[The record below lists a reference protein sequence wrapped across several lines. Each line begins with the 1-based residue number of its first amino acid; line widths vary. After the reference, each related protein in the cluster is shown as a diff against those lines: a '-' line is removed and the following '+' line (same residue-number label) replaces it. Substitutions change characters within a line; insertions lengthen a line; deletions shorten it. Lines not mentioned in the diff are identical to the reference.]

1 MNYLLVC
8 LALIAGC
15 SQSVPAN
22 KPAATPTFDAHCR
35 ACKQCGGGLLD
46 ENGNEQSLCDD
57 GFRLWQADLRAASGK
72 Q

>member
-1 MNYLLVC
+1 MKRLLVC
-8 LALIAGC
+8 LALLAGC
-15 SQSVPAN
+15 SQSAPAN

-46 ENGNEQSLCDD
+46 ENGNEQSICDE

-72 Q
+72 R